1 MPEPKGPPAKAPA
14 KPPGKAPA
22 GGKAAGGIK
31 GGLTRKVGPLPVWGW
46 AAIAGGAFVAWTF
59 LRGGSA
65 GAGDPGAGGALGV
78 GMGGPSGGGGGGG
91 GSGSGG
97 GSGGAGGVGDAVDD
111 VASQLPPALAPG
123 GNSSGPV
130 NTPSFIPGTA
140 DLETTQAYQA
150 MNEARAALIA
160 AADPNSSYADINRQ
174 LVERFGGDIY
184 EGQGPEE
191 NLTVQQY
198 SEMVL
203 GQYPGQTP
211 DLLTNV
217 NAAYDRPAWYQYLLS
232 VGPEGYVG
240 VNSGVRDDAEY
251 YRNLAIA
258 KINAETAQAGL
269 PEGSYGY
276 PSASGSPPSITSL
289 PIGNI
294 VPIAAPSTAPAPVDY
309 SSHIS
314 TLQGYIAN
322 LQTGTVTQADRD
334 KIALYQQR
342 IADYSSR

>member
-1 MPEPKGPPAKAPA
+1 MPERNGPPAKAPV
-14 KPPGKAPA
+14 KAA
-22 GGKAAGGIK
+22 TGGKAAGGVK

-46 AAIAGGAFVAWTF
+46 AAVAGGAFVVWTF
-59 LRGGSA
+59 LRPSGGE
-65 GAGDPGAGGALGV
+65 GAPLTDGALGV
-78 GMGGPSGGGGGGG
+78 GLGGPGGG
-91 GSGSGG
+91 GSGGYGGSGAGG
-97 GSGGAGGVGDAVDD
+97 GSGGAGGVADAVDD

-123 GNSSGPV
+123 GSSSGTV

-140 DLETTQAYQA
+140 DLETTQLYQA
-150 MNEARAALIA
+150 VNEARNALIA
-160 AADPNSSYADINRQ
+160 SADPNSAYADINRQ
-174 LVERFGGDIY
+174 LVDRFGGYIY

-198 SEMVL
+198 SELVL

-232 VGPEGYVG
+232 IGPEGYVG
-240 VNSGVRDDAEY
+240 VNSGIRDDAEY

-258 KINAETAQAGL
+258 KINAETSQAGL
-269 PEGSYGY
+269 PEGIYGY
-276 PSASGSPPSITSL
+276 PSASGSPPAITSL

-309 SSHIS
+309 SKAIS

-322 LQTGTVTQADRD
+322 LNTGTVTQADRD
-334 KIALYQQR
+334 KIALYQAR